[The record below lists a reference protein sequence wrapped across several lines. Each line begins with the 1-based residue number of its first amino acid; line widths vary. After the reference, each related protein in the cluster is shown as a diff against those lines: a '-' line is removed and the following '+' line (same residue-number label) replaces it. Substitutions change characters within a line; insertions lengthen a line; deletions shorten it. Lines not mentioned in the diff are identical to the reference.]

1 MFPLRAVVTVS
12 KSEWDSFLDEF
23 TNLVQKYELIL
34 AQLNLA
40 RTRIEGLN
48 EKTRQQIATSGE
60 ALRQID
66 AAVERLCDETEDELN
81 EQD

>member
-1 MFPLRAVVTVS
+1 VS

-23 TNLVQKYELIL
+23 TNLTQKYELIV
-34 AQLNLA
+34 AQLNLT

-48 EKTRQQIATSGE
+48 EKTQQQIATSGE
-60 ALRQID
+60 ALRQIEV
-66 AAVERLCDETEDELN
+66 AVERLCDETEDELN